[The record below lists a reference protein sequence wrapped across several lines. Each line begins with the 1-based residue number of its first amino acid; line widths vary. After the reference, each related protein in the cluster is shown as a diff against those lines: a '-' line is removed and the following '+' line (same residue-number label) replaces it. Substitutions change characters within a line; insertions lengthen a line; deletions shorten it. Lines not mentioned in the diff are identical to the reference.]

1 MLFLQPSIKGDLS
14 ERSNEQPWKGC
25 IRVTVS
31 RVRISQ
37 SPQTNIM
44 KSRFRLN
51 LAAFLL
57 NVLLEF
63 CIDLFYLII
72 TIFWLLVSKYFELLH
87 YFLIWAY

>member
-37 SPQTNIM
+37 SPQKTTARCGFFM
-44 KSRFRLN
+44 PY
-51 LAAFLL
+51 LL
-57 NVLLEF
+57 NRRFIQAKPLVL
-63 CIDLFYLII
+63 
-72 TIFWLLVSKYFELLH
+72 
-87 YFLIWAY
+87 